1 MKIEKKL
8 SELAEKVLTQVD
20 ELGFQLDAIGVENQ
34 INRHNLIAAVM
45 FGQKR
50 LEGEIDS
57 ISAKAE
63 TGIAKI
69 ESVVKQGKSYLQQGA
84 SIAMRPASYTFDLV
98 KARL

>member
-8 SELAEKVLTQVD
+8 ADLAEKVLTQVD
-20 ELGFQLDAIGVENQ
+20 ELGYQLDAIGVENQ

-57 ISAKAE
+57 MTAKAE
-63 TGIAKI
+63 TGIAKV

-84 SIAMRPASYTFDLV
+84 TFALRPATYTLDLV